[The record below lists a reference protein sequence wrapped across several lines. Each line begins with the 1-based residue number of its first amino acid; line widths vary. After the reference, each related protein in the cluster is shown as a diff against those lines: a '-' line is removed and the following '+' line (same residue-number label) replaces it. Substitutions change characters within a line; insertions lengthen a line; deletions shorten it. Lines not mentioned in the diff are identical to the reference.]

1 MTENILLLL
10 ENYGLWGMLVLC
22 FAEAC
27 CLPIPPELLF
37 VPLCL
42 AQPGKAIGFALLATL
57 ATVSGSFLGYVLGKV
72 LGHPLLH
79 RLVSAQRVAWI
90 ESIFQRYGV
99 WVVFLAGVAPPPTP
113 FKIFTISSGI
123 FALNPP
129 RFFMAALFGRG
140 IRYLLEAI
148 LIWQGGSES
157 FEVLKQNAIW
167 LTIVFA
173 LLILAAFLIYN
184 KRFRSKLEEGLASRL
199 LPASWIKFLGGEG
212 KALKVIGEWAI
223 ALGSAA
229 FLTFFLADIVQDTGL
244 RQLHKSD
251 AVAGLYIKPYL
262 PDFIAWLGQ
271 GFGPGLLSLVLIST
285 AVWWILQNR
294 KDRILFLIYNLLGA
308 VIVVIGFDQIVL
320 GSFRLTGG
328 QDVVPMALVNTL
340 WASYVMWM
348 VTGGRPTYRGRKFII
363 QLLGLSFLVL
373 LALAR
378 IGAGYLLS
386 DVLLTYATAGLWLV
400 VVWII
405 FLYRGIPEHAPQNE

>member
-1 MTENILLLL
+1 MSENILLLL
-10 ENYGLWGMLVLC
+10 QDYGLWGMLVLC

-42 AQPGKAIGFALLATL
+42 AEPGKAMGFALLAAI

-79 RLVSAQRVAWI
+79 RLVSTEKVVRI
-90 ESIFQRYGV
+90 EKAFQRYGV

-129 RFFMAALFGRG
+129 RFFLAALFGRG
-140 IRYLLEAI
+140 IRYLIEAV
-148 LIWQGGSES
+148 LIWQGGRSS
-157 FEVLKQNAIW
+157 FAVFKHHSGLI
-167 LTIVFA
+167 TIVLSLVILIA
-173 LLILAAFLIYN
+173 LLIYN
-184 KRFRSKLEEGLASRL
+184 KRFRSRVEGVLIEKI
-199 LPASWIKFLGGEG
+199 LPTSWIRFLGGEG
-212 KALKVIGEWAI
+212 RVLKVIGEWAI

-229 FLTFFLADIVQDTGL
+229 FLTFFLADIVKQTGL
-244 RQLHKSD
+244 RHLHQSD
-251 AVAGLYIKPYL
+251 MIASLYIKPCL
-262 PDFIAWLGQ
+262 PDFITWIGE
-271 GFGPGLLSLVLIST
+271 GFGPVLLSLVLLST
-285 AVWWILQNR
+285 GVWWYLHNK
-294 KDRILFLIYNLLGA
+294 KDHILFLLFNLLGA
-308 VIVVIGFDQIVL
+308 VIVVIGFDHIL
-320 GSFRLTGG
+320 LSSYRLTGG
-328 QDVVPMALVNTL
+328 QGTIPMALVNTL

-348 VTGGRPTYRGRKFII
+348 VTGGRPTYKGRKSVI
-363 QLLGLSFLVL
+363 QVIGLGFLVF

-386 DVLLTYATAGLWLV
+386 DVLIAYATAGLWMV

-405 FLYRGIPEHAPQNE
+405 LLYRSSPEHNQNE